1 MKISIKD
8 ERNDLEDVFHYETGI
23 EAFVS
28 YLNEE
33 KIRFIQLYISL
44 VNKMELRQS

>member
-33 KIRFIQLYISL
+33 KIPFIQLYISL
-44 VNKMELRQS
+44 VNKMELKQN